1 MVPRYAEQQQIGAF
15 FKQLDHLI
23 TLHQRKCVFLF
34 GLFQAFISMIF
45 TASTF
50 SWEQRK
56 VGDLLIER
64 NQQAPMSDE
73 YPLMAFTANEGVAPE
88 GERYDRSSL
97 VTDTVNKLYKKETR
111 VYSELSRWQEEDKM
125 KTGLVLEGGAL
136 RTIFSS
142 GACDGLLAGNVMTDY
157 VIGVSAGIAY
167 GVSYVSRQRGRN
179 LEILT
184 RYVNDRRYMGMG
196 NLLRKDNRSY
206 FGLKFTYD
214 TIPNELVPF
223 DYETFA
229 AYPGEVEAVVTNLET
244 GKAEYFPVSRE
255 HGDFKLL
262 QATCALPLMFPIYD
276 IEGHPCMDGGAA
288 DAIPFRRA
296 FEKGCDKAIVILTRP
311 RDYIRRTEKLQKA
324 IERHY
329 RQYPNFCQTMR
340 DRAETYNRDR
350 EELFRLER
358 EGKVLVIAPEDTRG
372 VSRIERNVEKLRLLW
387 SDGFQQATG
396 RMEEIRQFMAD

>member
-1 MVPRYAEQQQIGAF
+1 
-15 FKQLDHLI
+15 
-23 TLHQRKCVFLF
+23 
-34 GLFQAFISMIF
+34 
-45 TASTF
+45 
-50 SWEQRK
+50 
-56 VGDLLIER
+56 
-64 NQQAPMSDE
+64 
-73 YPLMAFTANEGVAPE
+73 
-88 GERYDRSSL
+88 
-97 VTDTVNKLYKKETR
+97 
-111 VYSELSRWQEEDKM
+111 M